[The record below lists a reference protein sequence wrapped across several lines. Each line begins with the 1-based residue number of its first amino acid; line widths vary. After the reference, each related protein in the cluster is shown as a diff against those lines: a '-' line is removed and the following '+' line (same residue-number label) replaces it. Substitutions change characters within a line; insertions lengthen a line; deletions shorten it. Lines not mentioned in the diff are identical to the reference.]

1 MKPITES
8 EQRHG
13 PQAFVVGL
21 CMLLYIVVACVAC
34 TSGQVLDRLD
44 AVSASLTTVGEQL
57 EAAGDGDAASVVD
70 EVRTAT
76 AAVSAF
82 VASEISRI
90 EVMDS
95 NRERVGATVATVSGF
110 VPGPLGQ
117 IGALLGALI
126 AGGAGVGAHNRSVR
140 KGKEASFNKA
150 AKPLMDVGLKA
161 IEKAHG
167 GT

>member
-1 MKPITES
+1 MQPTES
-8 EQRHG
+8 ERAAIG
-13 PQAFVVGL
+13 PAAVLVT
-21 CMLLYIVVACVAC
+21 CVALWLIGACSAGC
-34 TSGQVLDRLD
+34 TSGHVLDRLD